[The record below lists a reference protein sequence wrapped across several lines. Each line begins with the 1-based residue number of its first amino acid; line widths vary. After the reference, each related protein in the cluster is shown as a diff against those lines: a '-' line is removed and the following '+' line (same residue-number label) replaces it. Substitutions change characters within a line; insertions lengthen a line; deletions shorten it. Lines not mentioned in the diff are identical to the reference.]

1 MQLQKRLTLFTLA
14 LIAIVSLSLGITLI
28 ETSHS
33 DALQRTDNALLSIKQ
48 SIDESSDDKLTTAL
62 TLVRTNPISPSL
74 ILIDD
79 NYESTVIFDP
89 SDEEKEIDLTG
100 IKISTE
106 GKIENIPKGY
116 RATINL
122 IEGDSLLLILKSVS
136 DLDSQ
141 RTTNYF
147 YLLIFALVSIVLSQV
162 ILRRLISRDIS
173 RESETIRLQEKLSNE
188 TEKREMLLDFI
199 SDASHELRTPLTIIK
214 GYLSLANRGSK
225 VTESEILSKLNEES
239 SRLEKNIESLLTVL
253 EFESLPENLM
263 EPIDL
268 SKLVLN
274 EFNSFKRFENSRET
288 EISVIEGIFVR
299 ANEELLLK
307 LVRNALLNVSRHA
320 PKNAKALLKLVETS
334 KGAVVSIE
342 DSGPLNS
349 DQSLQIADYVQRF
362 NSNRSFEKGGSGL
375 GFSIMNSAIKKI
387 GGRLNI
393 FKSELG
399 GLGVS
404 MEFPTSNASQVKN

>member
-48 SIDESSDDKLTTAL
+48 SIDESSNDKLTTAL
-62 TLVRTNPISPSL
+62 TLVKTNPISPSL
-74 ILIDD
+74 ILLDD
-79 NYESTVIFDP
+79 SYDSTVIFDP

-116 RATINL
+116 RATVNL
-122 IEGDSLLLILKSVS
+122 IEGDSILLILKSVS

-173 RESETIRLQEKLSNE
+173 RESETIRLQEKLSYE

-299 ANEELLLK
+299 CLA
-307 LVRNALLNVSRHA
+307 
-320 PKNAKALLKLVETS
+320 TS
-334 KGAVVSIE
+334 H
-342 DSGPLNS
+342 
-349 DQSLQIADYVQRF
+349 SLPW
-362 NSNRSFEKGGSGL
+362 NCGSQG
-375 GFSIMNSAIKKI
+375 INQA
-387 GGRLNI
+387 
-393 FKSELG
+393 
-399 GLGVS
+399 
-404 MEFPTSNASQVKN
+404 